1 MNKLGFLT
9 GKLSIT
15 NPEKYN
21 VIGNV
26 FRVTCKSREITSAPV
41 THSFRIYYIVNI
53 YIVK

>member
-9 GKLSIT
+9 GKFIYIYKY

-26 FRVTCKSREITSAPV
+26 FRVTCKSREITASVHLPL
-41 THSFRIYYIVNI
+41 
-53 YIVK
+53 